1 MNSIK
6 WGGKRYKNIVIYR
19 KFTFS
24 EKLAPWYVA
33 NRGSGCYNERKMQE
47 VLSNV

>member
-1 MNSIK
+1 MNLMK
-6 WGGKRYKNIVIYR
+6 WGRKRYRNIVIYR

-24 EKLAPWYVA
+24 EKLNQWYVA
-33 NRGSGCYNERKMQE
+33 NRGAGCYNERKMQE